1 MHDYQRDFLALAIQR
16 GALRFGRFELKSG
29 RISPYFFNIGALDS
43 GAALAGLGRAYARTI
58 VDTGIDY
65 DMLFGPAYKGIPLVA
80 ATAAALADGHG
91 QDRPWCFD
99 RKEAKGHGEGGGFVG
114 AALVGRV
121 VIVDDVLTAGTAI
134 RQAADQIRAAGAEVA
149 AVVTALDRQEQG
161 QTERSAS
168 AEASAS
174 VDAPVFSIVS
184 LDDVL
189 TYLDERGDHPDDR
202 AQIAA
207 YRRHYGV

>member
-1 MHDYQRDFLALAIQR
+1 MHDYQREFLELAIQR

-29 RISPYFFNIGALDS
+29 RISPYFFNVGALDS
-43 GAALAGLGRAYARTI
+43 GAALAGLGRAYAQAI
-58 VDTGIDY
+58 VDTGVVY

-80 ATAAALADGHG
+80 ATAAALADEHG
-91 QDRPWCFD
+91 EDRPWCFD
-99 RKEAKGHGEGGGFVG
+99 RKEAKDHGEGGGFVG
-114 AALVGRV
+114 AALAGRV

-134 RQAADQIRAAGAEVA
+134 RQAADQIRGAGAEVA

-161 QTERSAS
+161 QTDRSAA

-184 LDDVL
+184 LDDIL
-189 TYLDERGDHPDDR
+189 TYLDERGDYPDDR

-207 YRRHYGV
+207 YRRRYGV